1 MKMMKNVCLV
11 CAALCLVLITIA
23 AFMGR
28 VAELSARFE
37 GQPSLEQQMIIECR
51 EETEELVSAIN
62 EIYEEM
68 EAE

>member
-1 MKMMKNVCLV
+1 MKFMKDVCLV
-11 CAALCLVLITIA
+11 CAALCIVFITVA

-28 VAELSARFE
+28 VAEVKASVE
-37 GQPSLEQQMIIECR
+37 GQPSFEQQMIIECR

-62 EIYEEM
+62 ELYEEM